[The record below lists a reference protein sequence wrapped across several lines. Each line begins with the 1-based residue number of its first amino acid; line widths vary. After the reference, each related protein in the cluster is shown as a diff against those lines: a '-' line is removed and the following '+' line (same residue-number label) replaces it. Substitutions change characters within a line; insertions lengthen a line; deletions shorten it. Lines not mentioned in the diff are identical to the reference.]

1 MLYFRILYCR
11 IEELC
16 RSNRSHAFLCA
27 ASAAHFLFS
36 GGIRMRKIVAVFLAF
51 VLVLSLA
58 GCGDSHEQPIENAD
72 IVENSTESIISNEQ
86 EKIDTEVSKSDE
98 NLEKLSEEIY
108 TELEK
113 EIDETVA
120 KLFEDME
127 NLGTDIDSY
136 QKYLENVEKIENY
149 YTEIYENTKMLC
161 VRMYEYSL
169 KYAENILAS
178 NKTNDEKYNDLE
190 VIYDNIYNDAG
201 DNIYDLIYD
210 DLFDDM
216 YDLYYDGLFDE
227 AYDNKEY
234 SEYSEWLDAHSNE
247 YNMWLDTHSD
257 IYDIWLDTRSDI
269 YDFWLDLRGEIWD
282 DDIERANK
290 IIEDFREDIEKLKE
304 DIDDSY
310 ILEKSEKSENTS
322 SVLDEK
328 IEENHIEYIDGMR
341 PEFKEAMDSYEAF
354 FDEYCEFMKKY
365 KENSTDLS
373 LLADYANYMTQYV
386 DTMSKLEKLGE
397 DDLNDAELLYYI
409 EVSNRISQK
418 LLKAAY

>member
-1 MLYFRILYCR
+1 
-11 IEELC
+11 
-16 RSNRSHAFLCA
+16 
-27 ASAAHFLFS
+27 
-36 GGIRMRKIVAVFLAF
+36 MRRIVAAFLAF
-51 VLVLSLA
+51 ILMLSFA
-58 GCGDSHEQPIENAD
+58 GCGDSSVKTNESISEIENF
-72 IVENSTESIISNEQ
+72 TESIISNEQ
-86 EKIDTEVSKSDE
+86 EKIDTDVSKSDE

-108 TELEK
+108 IELEK

-120 KLFEDME
+120 KLFENME

-161 VRMYEYSL
+161 VRMCEYSL

-190 VIYDNIYNDAG
+190 IIYDNIYNDAG

-290 IIEDFREDIEKLKE
+290 IIEDFRKDIKKLKE
-304 DIDDSY
+304 DAGDSY
-310 ILEKSEKSENTS
+310 ILEKSDKSESTS
-322 SVLDEK
+322 SVSEVEEK
-328 IEENHIEYIDGMR
+328 ENDNQYIDGMR

-373 LLADYANYMTQYV
+373 LLADYADYMTQYV
-386 DTMSKLEKLGE
+386 DTMAKLEKLGE
-397 DDLNDAELLYYI
+397 ENLNDAELLYYV
-409 EVSNRISQK
+409 ETSNSISQK
-418 LLKAAY
+418 LLKVAY